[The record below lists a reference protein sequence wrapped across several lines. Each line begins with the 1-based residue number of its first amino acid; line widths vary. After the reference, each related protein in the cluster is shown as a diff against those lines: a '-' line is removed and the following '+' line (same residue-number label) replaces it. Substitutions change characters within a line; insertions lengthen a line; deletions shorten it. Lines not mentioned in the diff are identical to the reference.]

1 MKNWLDKNY
10 KLVIVLAF
18 LVPIIT
24 VALVSISHVSLWYG
38 LSNPPSWAIY
48 LSIGIEIAALSAL
61 AAISVN
67 LGSKVYLP
75 FSVVTFIQFIGN
87 VFFAYSYINVDTK
100 LFLDWVDLVSPVI
113 SFMGVEPTDFV
124 GHKRL
129 LALFSGGLLPIIS
142 LSFLHM
148 LVKFSEDNKNKEL
161 NNTPTE
167 ELNNPI
173 NDDKQIIS
181 EDNKELNSIP
191 TKDTNKLIDDDKE
204 IISEDVIKNLEN
216 HYSAEV
222 NHNIDQE
229 VVEKLEKYIKNLEVN
244 YNNETVND
252 DLTDEELWQ
261 EELLPNYDI
270 LTNEVTT
277 EEKSEQV
284 EVLPKY
290 DIDPVKNTVIDDIK
304 NDYYEPFWLKNDDED
319 LKKK

>member
-1 MKNWLDKNY
+1 MRNWLEKNY
-10 KLVIVLAF
+10 RLVIVLAF

-48 LSIGIEIAALSAL
+48 LSIGVEIAALSAL

-100 LFLDWVDLVSPVI
+100 LFLDWVDLVSPII

-161 NNTPTE
+161 NNTSTE
-167 ELNNPI
+167 EPNNPI
-173 NDDKQIIS
+173 NDDNQIIS
-181 EDNKELNSIP
+181 EDL
-191 TKDTNKLIDDDKE
+191 
-204 IISEDVIKNLEN
+204 VKNLEN
-216 HYSAEV
+216 HYTEEV

-229 VVEKLEKYIKNLEVN
+229 VVEKLEKYIKNIEVKPN
-244 YNNETVND
+244 DEIVKNEVTD
-252 DLTDEELWQ
+252 DELLQ
-261 EELLPNYDI
+261 EEL
-270 LTNEVTT
+270 
-277 EEKSEQV
+277 
-284 EVLPKY
+284 LPKY
-290 DIDPVKNTVIDDIK
+290 DIDPVKNSVIDDIK
-304 NDYYEPFWLKNDDED
+304 NDYYEPFLVKSDDED